1 MRRRC
6 VILERT
12 RRKREGE
19 RERERE
25 RERQRQRKRR
35 EKKKKKKKKFLSTLG
50 LFPLFSFEVKGNV
63 AKRNPP
69 LHPRVYKLIQLKE
82 KWLSHGGR
90 PFKGV

>member
-1 MRRRC
+1 MRRRYM
-6 VILERT
+6 ILERT
-12 RRKREGE
+12 RRGRKRERK
-19 RERERE
+19 RERERG
-25 RERQRQRKRR
+25 
-35 EKKKKKKKKFLSTLG
+35 EKKEEEEVPLDSG

>member
-1 MRRRC
+1 MRRRYM
-6 VILERT
+6 ILERT
-12 RRKREGE
+12 RRGRKRERK
-19 RERERE
+19 REREKEE
-25 RERQRQRKRR
+25 R
-35 EKKKKKKKKFLSTLG
+35 KKKKKKFLSTLG